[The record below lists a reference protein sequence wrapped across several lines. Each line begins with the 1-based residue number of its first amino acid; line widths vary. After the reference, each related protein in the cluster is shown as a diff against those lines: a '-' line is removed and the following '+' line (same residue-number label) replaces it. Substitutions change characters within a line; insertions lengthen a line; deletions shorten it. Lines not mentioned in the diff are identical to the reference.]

1 MAVYS
6 LCIIVAFVNSR
17 FEYSTSCRAAWNIMR
32 RFCCV
37 TTRYLCRRNQYPKH
51 HNIYLYGHDMY
62 FSGLYKTI
70 RDLEEKKFYDIAL
83 LFLSSRGYPNLEII
97 DGTGDG
103 GRDVKSSWE
112 QLRIQLSVRKDW
124 ENKINHEAKLS
135 NESGFK
141 HFIYVTNRRIRDN
154 EREAFLL
161 NKFKFKGEVE
171 ISIFDLAAISTSL
184 SLSGNINAV
193 NKVLGR
199 PIVGKIEATPKEIA
213 ISNTLLF
220 SSEARELKGEVLE
233 NCILANIFSK
243 NGISESELI
252 EKVSRDLGNMAL
264 NVQLIKAIQKLKFK
278 GNIKDDNGGFS
289 LSKEV
294 EEKLSL
300 AKDDFERAKLKD
312 LKDLM
317 QEFSLEESE
326 AELLVQIA
334 LEILSRKESYDG
346 EEPFSVQLQEFVAR
360 HGLQKRRMRLYE
372 SLSKLTTAHITVYG
386 DAISHI
392 LSTNTYDIFRS
403 LGRSSSITAI
413 LDSSVAMPML
423 FGLSFSKVK
432 SRYGIGA
439 SALNELCQAHKFKL
453 AVPKPY
459 LNEMARHGQKAL
471 EYVAIYN
478 IIGDESRS
486 VLKASG
492 NAYVSHYGHIRDDQ
506 LPGSE
511 MSIGEFLAYFGIQ
524 EGAPLAKIERRIE
537 QLLSA
542 LDIEVLAMPR
552 WRPELRT
559 AITELKENEASIII
573 DHDASVL
580 TMLSDTTD
588 EGYIFATWDKH
599 LTELVELK
607 SRVYADT
614 PSRVVDFLS
623 MASGSEF
630 EIEQTVSLLDS
641 LVYCDERKA
650 EALAR
655 KIEAIKS
662 SETAFQL
669 QKFTDEVRGR
679 SPNTTESLDIV
690 SDFFSELGDKG
701 A

>member
-1 MAVYS
+1 
-6 LCIIVAFVNSR
+6 
-17 FEYSTSCRAAWNIMR
+17 
-32 RFCCV
+32 
-37 TTRYLCRRNQYPKH
+37 
-51 HNIYLYGHDMY
+51 MY
-62 FSGLYKTI
+62 YSGLYKTI

-83 LFLSSRGYPNLEII
+83 LFLSSKGYPDLEII

-112 QLRIQLSVRKDW
+112 HLRIQLSVRKDW

-135 NESGFK
+135 NEIGVK
-141 HFIYVTNRRIRDN
+141 HFIYVTNRRIKDH
-154 EREAFLL
+154 EREVFLQD
-161 NKFKFKGEVE
+161 KFKFKGKVE

-184 SLSGNINAV
+184 SLPGTSDAV
-193 NKVLGR
+193 NKILGR
-199 PIVGKIEATPKEIA
+199 PIAGKIEATPKEIT

-220 SSEARELKGEVLE
+220 SSEARELKDEVVE
-233 NCILANIFSK
+233 NCIFANIFSI

-252 EKVSRDLGNMAL
+252 ERVSRDLGNMAL
-264 NVQLIKAIQKLKFK
+264 NVHIIKSIQRSKSK
-278 GNIKDDNGGFS
+278 GNIKENDGGFS

-294 EEKLSL
+294 EERL
-300 AKDDFERAKLKD
+300 ALARDDFEQAKLKD
-312 LKDLM
+312 LNDLM
-317 QEFSLEESE
+317 QEFFLKKSE
-326 AELLVQIA
+326 AELLVKIA
-334 LEILSRKESYDG
+334 LEILSRNESYDG
-346 EEPFSVQLQEFVAR
+346 DEPFSVQLQEFVAR

-372 SLSKLTTAHITVYG
+372 SLSKLTTAHVAVYG
-386 DAISHI
+386 EAISHI

-459 LNEMARHGQKAL
+459 LNEMASHGLKAL
-471 EYVAIYN
+471 EYVDIYS

-486 VLKASG
+486 VLKVSG
-492 NAYVSHYGHIRDDQ
+492 NAYLSHYGHIRDDQ

-511 MSIGEFLAYFGIQ
+511 MSIGEFLAYFGVQ
-524 EGAPLAKIERRIE
+524 KGASLAKIERRIE

-542 LDIEVLAMPR
+542 LGIEVLTMPR
-552 WRPELRT
+552 WRPELRM
-559 AITELKENEASIII
+559 AIADLKENEATIII

-580 TMLSDTTD
+580 TMMSDTTD
-588 EGYIFATWDKH
+588 EGYIFATWDKY

-623 MASGSEF
+623 MAGGSEF

-655 KIEAIKS
+655 KIEAIRT
-662 SETAFQL
+662 SETAYQL
-669 QKFTDEVRGR
+669 QKFTDEARGK
-679 SPNTTESLDIV
+679 SSDSTESLDIV
-690 SDFFSELGDKG
+690 SDFFAVLDDKK